1 MDQERQAQHNRLTN
15 PHRSKS
21 AKIGWK
27 RYRSNYMRAAR
38 KKERD
43 SMNKSFYS
51 LSKEIAEALSE
62 AKIEKDNVF
71 KLNSEIL
78 FENISGGIAI
88 SINDG
93 NISIST
99 LLNENGQGNYKL
111 LNTPQEED
119 AYKNLYNDLK
129 DELFEICKYVDQN
142 IKQVL
147 AKHGLRET

>member
-27 RYRSNYMRAAR
+27 RYRGNYMRAAR

-71 KLNSEIL
+71 ELNSEIL

-99 LLNENGQGNYKL
+99 LLNEDGQGNYKL
-111 LNTPQEED
+111 FNTPQDED
-119 AYKNLYNDLK
+119 SYKNLYNDLK

>member
-27 RYRSNYMRAAR
+27 RYRGNYMSAAR

-71 KLNSEIL
+71 ELNSEIL

-99 LLNENGQGNYKL
+99 LLNEDGQGNYKL

-119 AYKNLYNDLK
+119 TYKNLYNDLK